1 MSIDPFKTFTPEDI
15 RYQDAIN
22 APAYQTLPGGGPSY
36 QSFVQTKLQE
46 INYRAP
52 WLSPETQLTLAKAN
66 ASTAAIDQVGQYASR
81 RQIDTYDQR
90 VRQVG
95 ELSGPMRWV
104 YDGVGFA
111 AKTATVVY
119 QKAVPGLAK
128 TAFEEGYAAAKEVG
142 EIGWDVIDDPLKATT
157 RWGVAALDVIPETI
171 QGTAAMV
178 FGQANLDIGGLWN
191 STSIATLLDAR
202 EQNIDIGS
210 GFLMNE
216 TLRQEQA
223 KRARLYRGTV
233 NGAAFTIGR
242 GAMATLGLEGGTA
255 YNIGSGFIDAVVTM
269 ASFDPTKLV
278 VKGTRLAAQAAKGT
292 VPMLSKADAKSARE
306 VLKNF
311 RDTAHGEAGLSASI
325 TGGTVRADQFIN
337 WMKNNG
343 SARRLTEAL
352 VEETR
357 PSVIME
363 DVFQFKISNDLA
375 MKIASAK
382 TDNEVISVLTEGWT
396 LGTDALSAS
405 IGKYK
410 VHRTPFVMGL
420 RRSKYFTQVPKRQI
434 IVSGD
439 EVQSAEAVKSSVLSM
454 RSAAV
459 PEIEVQ
465 TWLNGTPAKD
475 GMPRVM
481 GAVES
486 FTQAA
491 TQQDKNASLMAYHG
505 LIARQLKANG
515 ISDPIIHDII
525 YQATGHVDRIK
536 SYMVDRLGTATDNGL
551 IMMFLEQNKKYLDD
565 DVYDLWLE
573 GLGQLNGQIEFAQP
587 MQIVDMLNRVQVLPD
602 VRALRRLTRNRLIQ
616 RIMPKDEKGV
626 AMLRKLAI
634 TSKKEVREV
643 TKITDEVQWNKAND
657 EFEAL
662 SVKSEHYQG
671 EAKRQATSELD
682 DLNETR
688 RSFEKQIEKS
698 VVSGEQKALLFW
710 IEKVQN
716 DLWKPLNLAT
726 FGYILR
732 NGMDAQMR
740 MAFGGVNAI
749 THPLDIIHLVTG
761 SKYGTDIR
769 GLDLTKLG
777 GKTADD
783 AEAILTKRGYGARS
797 GSLDAEHER
806 EAYGQMR
813 DGLNVAANRI
823 GFTASDTRVS
833 GAQSGSFPPV
843 NRASGPRNYPSQHHT
858 DGIVQAGQKVIA
870 DPLQSIV
877 ARGLSAGHDEEKI
890 IDDVMEYLKDTRSEA
905 SRSIDAAYGA
915 GIPFYIDGKLKK
927 DIPKN
932 LKRMRKDDPD
942 QYSRI
947 LRDHVRHVVYRDVA
961 MKTGGLEDITFMMAH
976 DRVPYFAGRTTRPVT
991 DFVLPGKQKELKI
1004 GDLQTITN
1012 ADGKVI
1018 KGVINSIS
1026 DAPDGTKI
1034 AVFVPVGDRA
1044 ALSRNMRKGG
1054 KKGNGDKDARRLIE
1068 NSPLYDKATEVGL
1081 PEYIPR
1087 EQIEWSIRDIR
1098 NMNAMQMRGVN
1109 WFFNTANDWSVLT
1122 LEKSPTFRVMYYRTI
1137 SKHMDEL
1144 SAEEGVKLY
1153 QDVLERATSQKKSI
1167 REYLGETRT
1176 NQPMTRKYES
1186 LQNRT
1191 NAKGTLTV
1199 EELDDYARWSGIQET
1214 KELLYD
1220 ATNRNNLVDAM
1231 RVVAP
1236 FAAAWQDVMGTWL
1249 GFSRTH
1255 HVQLART
1262 AQRVYTG
1269 LSGADP
1275 DQDGRGVFY
1284 RDPQSNE
1291 LMFTFPLSGS
1301 LTKLFTGINA
1311 PLAGPVKRLSGGMSI
1326 YPALGPWAQLA
1337 ANTFIP
1343 DVPDYDKFRKLLTPY
1358 GKKGLIDTANPVPI
1372 WVKKLYEAGAASTDK
1387 LTNTYGQTYIE
1398 TLRAL
1403 STNPKY
1409 DLSNPEDQLELFAD
1423 AKFKARLLT
1432 IMRAT
1437 SQFTGPTAGTLEFKI
1452 PTEQGDQYISE
1463 LIKEFRGF
1471 QEEDYDTAVLRFL
1484 NLYGDELMLYATSKS
1499 KAQNKGL
1506 ETSVEFDAW
1515 ARNNEDLIKLYPDLA
1530 TYFAPKGSDFE
1541 FSVWARQQRNLQRIP
1556 LTDQQ
1561 LVAEAQNRLGSTKY
1575 RAARQQFGA
1584 FPSDEQIEKLKNY
1597 RVFLNQKLPGFPVNV
1612 EFKVNELKNDLVTLE
1627 KMLDNPRFD
1636 DSPMRSA
1643 LVTYLNA
1650 RNSFLAQVGGKTFQS
1665 KKANRVRAQ
1674 LYQIGE
1680 SLALRN
1686 PEFDRIWSRLLVSE
1700 VDQ

>member
-15 RYQDAIN
+15 QYQDAIN
-22 APAYQTLPGGGPSY
+22 APAYQTLPGGGSSY
-36 QSFVQTKLQE
+36 DGFLQNKLQE

-66 ASTAAIDQVGQYASR
+66 ASTAAIDQVGQYASQ

-90 VRQVG
+90 VQQVG

-111 AKTATVVY
+111 TKTATVVY

-128 TAFEEGYAAAKEVG
+128 TAVEKVVSGVTAASGFAYDK
-142 EIGWDVIDDPLKATT
+142 IDEPIKATT
-157 RWGVAALDVIPETI
+157 RWGVAALDAIPETI
-171 QGTAAMV
+171 QGGAAIA

-233 NGAAFTIGR
+233 NGSAFTIGR
-242 GAMATLGLEGGTA
+242 GAMQTLGIEGGTG
-255 YNIGSGFIDAVVTM
+255 YNIASGFIDAVVTL

-278 VKGTRLAAQAAKGT
+278 VKGTRLAASAAKGT
-292 VPMLSKADAKSARE
+292 VPMLSKADAQSVRE

-311 RDTAHGEAGLSASI
+311 TDVAHGEAGLSASI

-343 SARRLTEAL
+343 SARRLTEKL

-363 DVFQFKISNDLA
+363 DIFKFKISNDLA
-375 MKIASAK
+375 IKIANAK
-382 TDNEVISVLTEGWT
+382 TENQVISHLTEGWT
-396 LGTDALSAS
+396 YGDDALSAN

-410 VHRTPFVMGL
+410 VHRTPFVNGL
-420 RRSKYFTQVPKRQI
+420 RKSKYFTQVPKRQI
-434 IVSGD
+434 VVSGD
-439 EVQSAEAVKSSVLSM
+439 EMQSAEAVKSSVLSM
-454 RSAAV
+454 RSAGV
-459 PEIEVQ
+459 PESEIQ
-465 TWLNGTPAKD
+465 TWLNGTPSID
-475 GMPRVM
+475 GLPKVM

-486 FTQAA
+486 FTQIA
-491 TQQDKNASLMAYHG
+491 TQQDKAASLIAYNG
-505 LIARQLKANG
+505 LLARQLKANG
-515 ISDPIIHDII
+515 ISDPIIQDIV
-525 YQATGHVDRIK
+525 YQTKSHVDRIK
-536 SYMVDRLGTATDNGL
+536 SYMVDRVGTATDNGL
-551 IMMFLEQNKKYLDD
+551 VAMFLEQNKKYLDD
-565 DVYDLWLE
+565 DVYNLWLE
-573 GLGQLNGQIEFAQP
+573 GLGELNGQIEFAQP

-616 RIMPKDEKGV
+616 RVMPKDEKGV

-634 TSKKEVREV
+634 TSRKEVRTI
-643 TKITDEVQWNKAND
+643 TKITDEVQWNAAND
-657 EFEAL
+657 EYEAL
-662 SVKSEHYQG
+662 KIKSEHYQG
-671 EAKRQATSELD
+671 EAKTQATARLD

-688 RSFEKQIEKS
+688 RNFEKLIEKS
-698 VVSGEQKALLFW
+698 VISGEQKALLFW
-710 IEKVQN
+710 IEKLQN

-732 NGMDAQMR
+732 NGMDAQLR
-740 MAFGGVNAI
+740 MAFGGINAI
-749 THPLDIIHLVTG
+749 TNPLDVIHLVTG

-769 GLDLTKLG
+769 GLDITKLG
-777 GKTADD
+777 GKTSED
-783 AEAILTKRGYGARS
+783 AEAILTKRGYSARS
-797 GSLDAEHER
+797 GSQDAEHER
-806 EAYGQMR
+806 TVYGQLR
-813 DGLNVAANRI
+813 DNLNIAGNRI
-823 GFTASDTRVS
+823 GFLASDTRVS

-843 NRASGPRNYPSQHHT
+843 NRSSGPRNYPSQHHT

-877 ARGLSAGHDEEKI
+877 ARGLSAGHNEEKI

-905 SRSIDAAYGA
+905 SRSIDAAYLD

-932 LKRMRKDDPD
+932 LKEMRKNDKD
-942 QYSRI
+942 QYLRI
-947 LRDHVRHVVYRDVA
+947 VRDHVRHVVYRDVA
-961 MKTGGLEDITFMMAH
+961 RKTGGLEDVTFMMAH

-991 DFVLPGKQKELKI
+991 DFVLPGKQKELMV
-1004 GDLQTITN
+1004 GDFQTIIS
-1012 ADGKVI
+1012 ADGKVV
-1018 KGVINSIS
+1018 KGVINSIN

-1044 ALSRNMRKGG
+1044 ALSRDMRKGG
-1054 KKGNGDKDARRLIE
+1054 KKGSGDKDARRLIE
-1068 NSPLYDKATEVGL
+1068 KAPLYDEATGIGL
-1081 PEYIPR
+1081 PQYIPR
-1087 EQIEWSIRDIR
+1087 EQIQWSVNNVRDA
-1098 NMNAMQMRGVN
+1098 NAMNIQAVN
-1109 WFFNTANDWSVLT
+1109 WFFNTANDFSVLT
-1122 LEKSPTFRVMYYRTI
+1122 LEKSPTFRFMYYKTI
-1137 SKHMDEL
+1137 GKHMDEL
-1144 SAEEGVKLY
+1144 SAEEGMKLY
-1153 QDVLERATSQKKSI
+1153 QDVLQRATSENKSI
-1167 REYLGETRT
+1167 RQYLGETLT
-1176 NQPMTRKYES
+1176 NQPMTKKYES

-1191 NAKGTLTV
+1191 NVKGTLTV

-1220 ATNRNNLVDAM
+1220 ATDRNNLVDAM
-1231 RVVAP
+1231 RVIAP

-1255 HVQLART
+1255 HVQVART
-1262 AQRVYTG
+1262 AQRVYSG

-1275 DQDGRGVFY
+1275 DQDGRGLFY
-1284 RDPQSNE
+1284 RDPQTDD

-1301 LTKLFTGINA
+1301 LTKLLTGINA
-1311 PLAGPVKRLSGGMSI
+1311 PISGPVQRLSGGI
-1326 YPALGPWAQLA
+1326 GFYPALGPWGQLS

-1343 DVPDYDKFRKLLTPY
+1343 DVPDYDKFRNLLAPY
-1358 GKKGLIDTANPVPI
+1358 GEKSLVDTATPVPQ
-1372 WVKKLYEAGAASTDK
+1372 WLKKLYEAGMANTDK

-1403 STNPKY
+1403 SINPKY

-1423 AKFKARLLT
+1423 AKSKAKLLT

-1452 PTEQGDQYISE
+1452 PTKQGDQYISE
-1463 LIKEFRGF
+1463 LIKEFQSF
-1471 QEEDYDTAVLRFL
+1471 QEEDYDTAVPRFL
-1484 NLYGDELMLYATSKS
+1484 DLYGDELMLYATSKS
-1499 KAQNKGL
+1499 KAQTKGL

-1515 ARNNEDLIKLYPDLA
+1515 ARTNEDLIKLYPNLA

-1541 FSVWARQQRNLQRIP
+1541 FTVWARQQRSGQRVP

-1561 LVAEAQNRLGSTKY
+1561 LVAEAQNRLGATKY

-1584 FPSDEQIEKLKNY
+1584 FPSDEQVEKLRNY
-1597 RVFLNQKLPGFPVNV
+1597 RVYLNQKLPGFPVNV
-1612 EFKVNELKNDLVTLE
+1612 EFTVNELKNDLVTLE
-1627 KMLDNPRFD
+1627 KMVDNPRFKD
-1636 DSPMRSA
+1636 TPMRNA

-1650 RNSFLAQVGGKTFQS
+1650 RNSFLQSVGGKTFQS
-1665 KKANRVRAQ
+1665 KKANRARAQ

-1680 SLALRN
+1680 NLALRN